1 MERRFLDRKQAMLA
15 ECVVRAET
23 VVQLPRKLKKFLVPF
38 TRRFLQAAQR
48 LHAEEFCEGLLSNVK
63 RKNVES
69 IAYEHDQGRRN
80 LQHFIGTAEWDHAP
94 LIDELCEQVGRELGE
109 ADGVLVIDP
118 SAFPKQGQRSVGVAQ
133 QWCGRL
139 GKVTNCQVGV
149 YLAYVSRREHVLCD
163 FRLYLPAE
171 WTRDRKRCRAAG
183 VPGKV
188 RFATRHEQA
197 LDMIRARGKTLP
209 HAWITADDEFGKVT
223 HFRRNLRDLGERY
236 LLAIPHNITARV
248 LDDDEIPHSGPGGPT
263 ARPFVSVASLRD
275 ELPASAWTRIDVRDG
290 SKGPLLV
297 EIASVPRVQT
307 KDNRRCMPYAETLV
321 FLRYRDEQHQRHE
334 EFYLSNAPASTS
346 AAEFARV
353 ISAER
358 RVEEGIRRAKSEAGL
373 ADYEVRNWNA
383 WHHHQTLS
391 LVATW
396 FLVQETRQGQSTTPA
411 LTVPQVRQMIARTLQ
426 RQWDQLHPTAIAA
439 SVTRRL
445 TRNEEARFYHCETHN
460 SFPPLRS
467 QQRR

>member
-1 MERRFLDRKQAMLA
+1 MERRFVERKRAMLA
-15 ECVVRAET
+15 ECVVLAEAAT
-23 VVQLPRKLKKFLVPF
+23 RSPRRLTGFLSPF
-38 TRRFLQAAQR
+38 TICLEQESQR
-48 LHAEEFCEGLLSNVK
+48 LHAEEFCQGLLSNVK

-69 IAYEHDQGRRN
+69 IAYEHDQDRRN
-80 LQHFIGTAEWDHAP
+80 LQHFIGTAKWDHAP
-94 LIDELCEQVGRELGE
+94 MIDELCGQVGRELGE

-118 SAFPKQGQRSVGVAQ
+118 SGFPKQGKQSVGVAQ
-133 QWCGRL
+133 QWCGRS

-163 FRLYLPAE
+163 FRLYLPEE
-171 WTRDRKRCRAAG
+171 WTRDRQRCKKAG
-183 VPGKV
+183 VPGQV

-197 LDMIRARGKTLP
+197 LEMIRARGKTLP

-223 HFRRNLRDLGERY
+223 HFRRNLHDLGERY

-248 LDDDEIPHSGPGGPT
+248 LDGDEIPHSGPGGPT
-263 ARPFVSVASLRD
+263 ARPFVSVANLRD
-275 ELPASAWTRIDVRDG
+275 ELPTAAWTRIDVRDG

-321 FLRYRDEQHQRHE
+321 CLRYQDEHNHRHE
-334 EFYLSNAPASTS
+334 EFYLSDAPAATS

-391 LVATW
+391 LIATW
-396 FLVQETRQGQSTTPA
+396 FLVQETRQGQQTTPA

-426 RQWDQLHPTAIAA
+426 RQWNQLHPHAIAS

-445 TRNEEARFYHCETHN
+445 ERNEEARFYHYEKRN

>member
-1 MERRFLDRKQAMLA
+1 MERRFLERKRAMLA
-15 ECVVRAET
+15 ECVVLAET
-23 VVQLPRKLKKFLVPF
+23 ATRSPRRLKEFLPPF
-38 TRRFLQAAQR
+38 TICLEQESQR
-48 LHAEEFCEGLLSNVK
+48 LHAEEFCQGLLSNVK

-69 IAYEHDQGRRN
+69 IAYEHDQDRRN
-80 LQHFIGTAEWDHAP
+80 LQHFIGTAKWDHAP
-94 LIDELCEQVGRELGE
+94 MIDELCGQVGRELGE

-118 SAFPKQGQRSVGVAQ
+118 SGFPKQGKQSVGVAQ
-133 QWCGRL
+133 QWCGRS

-163 FRLYLPAE
+163 FRLYLPEE
-171 WTRDRKRCRAAG
+171 WTRDRKRCQKAG
-183 VPGKV
+183 VPGQV

-197 LDMIRARGKTLP
+197 LEMIRARGKTLP

-223 HFRRNLRDLGERY
+223 HFRRNLHALGERY

-248 LDDDEIPHSGPGGPT
+248 LDGDEIPHSGPGGPT

-275 ELPASAWTRIDVRDG
+275 ELPAAAWTCIDVRDG

-321 FLRYRDEQHQRHE
+321 FLRYRDEHNHRHE
-334 EFYLSNAPASTS
+334 EFYLSDAPTSTS

-391 LVATW
+391 LIATW
-396 FLVQETRQGQSTTPA
+396 FLVQETRQGQQTTPA

-426 RQWDQLHPTAIAA
+426 RQWNQLHPQAIAS

-445 TRNEEARFYHCETHN
+445 ERNEEARFYHYETRN

>member
-1 MERRFLDRKQAMLA
+1 MERRFAERKQAMLA
-15 ECVVRAET
+15 ECAVGAET
-23 VVQLPRKLKKFLVPF
+23 AVRLPLGLKQFLLPF
-38 TRRFLQAAQR
+38 TSRFRQVAQR
-48 LHAEEFCEGLLSNVK
+48 LHAEEFCQGLLSNVK

-69 IAYEHDQGRRN
+69 IAYEHDQERRN
-80 LQHFIGTAEWDHAP
+80 LQHFMGGAAWDHAP

-118 SAFPKQGQRSVGVAQ
+118 SAFPKQGQQSVGVAQ

-149 YLAYVSRREHVLCD
+149 YLAYVSRREHALCD
-163 FRLYLPAE
+163 FRLYLPEE
-171 WTRDRKRCRAAG
+171 WTHDRKRCRAAG
-183 VPGKV
+183 VPAKV

-223 HFRRNLRDLGERY
+223 HFRRDLHALGERY
-236 LLAIPHNITARV
+236 LLAIPSNITARV
-248 LDDDEIPHSGPGGPT
+248 LDGDELPHSGPGGPT

-275 ELPASAWTRIDVRDG
+275 ELPATAWTRIDVRDG
-290 SKGPLLV
+290 TKGPLLV
-297 EIASVPRVQT
+297 EIATLPRVQT
-307 KDNRRCMPYAETLV
+307 KDNRRCMKFAETLV
-321 FLRYRDEQHQRHE
+321 FLRYRDDHHHRHE
-334 EFYLSNAPASTS
+334 ESYLSNAPTSTS
-346 AAEFARV
+346 AGEFARV

-358 RVEEGIRRAKSEAGL
+358 RVEEGLRRAKSEAGL

-396 FLVQETRQGQSTTPA
+396 FLVRETRQGQQTTPA

-426 RQWDQLHPTAIAA
+426 RQWNQLHPAAIAT

-445 TRNEEARFYHCETHN
+445 ERNEEARFYHHGTHN
-460 SFPPLRS
+460 SLPPLRS